1 MPTPKD
7 VAAWML
13 AQVDE
18 NDELLQV
25 DAVGEIQRLFGPK
38 FVYVGDNG
46 EMAIDRRV
54 LYQFRKLSSKAVVWV
69 TEHHGLYWSGAHWR
83 KRIQGDSPGRTQY
96 VD

>member
-1 MPTPKD
+1 MATPKD

-13 AQVDE
+13 AQLDE

-25 DAVGEIQRLFGPK
+25 DAVAEIQRLFGHE
-38 FVYVGDNG
+38 FVYIGDNG

-54 LYQFRKLSSKAVVWV
+54 LYQFRKLSGNGVVWV
-69 TEHHGLYWSGAHWR
+69 TEHHGVYWSGAHWR
-83 KRIQGDSPGRTQY
+83 KRCPGDSPGRIQY